1 MLEIKIEQATLDDC
15 DIITEFNIQLAQ
27 ETESKTLNKELV
39 RTGVRESLGD
49 TRGCRYYVARY
60 QERVIGQVMFTREW
74 SDWRNGEFWWF
85 QSVYVDPEFR
95 RQGVF
100 QQLSAHIQS
109 LAQSSPDVVGLR
121 LYVEK
126 ENERAQST
134 YRQIGFDF
142 PGYQVMEKMLER

>member
-1 MLEIKIEQATLDDC
+1 MLEIQIEQATLDDC

-27 ETESKTLNKELV
+27 ETESKSLNQELV
-39 RTGVRESLGD
+39 RTGVMESLSD
-49 TRGCRYYVARY
+49 TRGCRYFVARY

-85 QSVYVDPEFR
+85 QSVYVDPDYR

-100 QQLSAHIQS
+100 QQLSEHIQS
-109 LAQSSPDVVGLR
+109 LAQANPDVVGLR

-126 ENERAQST
+126 ENEHAQST
-134 YRQIGFDF
+134 YRKIGFDF
-142 PGYQVMEKMLER
+142 PGYHVMEKMLER